1 MSSNFKELMKA
12 RHSARYFLSK
22 EIPENILKEIIST
35 SLMAPSWCNSQPWN
49 IYVASGKTISE
60 IRKIFIQKNNEKI
73 KGYSDMEPGHR
84 TNFSERSQKHMESLY
99 KDVDEINKNPK
110 SRNFGEV
117 QKDLFGA
124 PTLVYLT
131 LPKGYTNYSVLDLGG
146 LEMSIMLAAKDNGV
160 DSIPAYE
167 TIKYPD
173 VIKKYCKIPDNED
186 VIIGIALGYEED
198 NAINKYRAKKMTVDE
213 CVHFYN

>member
-1 MSSNFKELMKA
+1 MSTNFKELMKA

-49 IYVASGKTISE
+49 IYVASGNTISE

-131 LPKGYTNYSVLDLGG
+131 LAKGYTNYSVLDLGG

-186 VIIGIALGYEED
+186 IIIGIALGYEED